1 MVTKRLVKR
10 NWWWNT
16 NMNASSEN
24 ISTHCEFLGTN
35 NLSHALCRSD
45 YHCAKGEGPGMIS
58 LSYLIV
64 NSSAV
69 GNNLTALAARFQ
81 DQ

>member
-1 MVTKRLVKR
+1 MI
-10 NWWWNT
+10 
-16 NMNASSEN
+16 ASSES

-69 GNNLTALAARFQ
+69 GNNLAGSKRSMAHYYLKNAVI
-81 DQ
+81 